1 VRTVHRTAGFTLTYK
16 DASCVTYACFQETS
30 IVGPLSTGPGKTG
43 EGSWSLQGLSGAE
56 WDGKCRWPKRNIPSQ
71 ESCQSRNSTLW
82 HQPLAYISSG
92 HIEVF
97 FFLGGGKMT

>member
-1 VRTVHRTAGFTLTYK
+1 MHRTAGFTLTYK

-56 WDGKCRWPKRNIPSQ
+56 WDGECHGPKQTHPGR
-71 ESCQSRNSTLW
+71 ESVKAGTNFMASASRSYKFGTW
-82 HQPLAYISSG
+82 AG
-92 HIEVF
+92 R
-97 FFLGGGKMT
+97 FLVG